1 MFKKILYSTLVASY
15 IALPLISS
23 TTKADD
29 TEVYFNDAGLI
40 DTVKPKV
47 LILLEWSANTNGSDR
62 LANLR
67 SAFKSIAEDTDFI
80 GNVDIGVQIFYSS
93 GNSASA
99 KTTRPVMALDAI
111 DSDGHTFA
119 GWAENEL
126 QTSSLTGGPALTKGM
141 TEAARYFQ
149 GMDVVYGLT
158 REKPNE
164 KGFEMDPFVQTDN
177 FNSGKYDDL
186 SAAFNCGGNA
196 VIVIS
201 GGQPGNNRDNSE
213 QISAVTNG
221 TCGDNCDAP
230 AAVAKYL
237 KSQKVDTYAVF
248 SGKQAGLYANL
259 KAITDASETEDP
271 FRWDGLSDTSLADY
285 IKDKLE
291 KVLRQGSSFVQ
302 AGVTVSQQN
311 RLELDNSL
319 YFSQFQPDNKR
330 RWPGNI
336 KKYKLENN
344 TLMDFSAP
352 DSIEAVNEKDLFK
365 NGDPIDDNGEIAQ
378 SDWSPYPDGNNVRL
392 GGAAEK
398 LSSHLIFKKD
408 VTLFDGSV
416 ISPFGAFTRRVLSNL
431 NVESGNALKDIRDY
445 TAAELGVDS
454 GRLEEYQDQAR
465 GLFLSIIEDWD
476 TTDPANPVL
485 LGSYD
490 VATLGGMGDPLHS
503 VPKIVK
509 YAIPSG
515 ENEVVREIAFF
526 GTNMGYLHAIDIAT
540 GEEVWS
546 YIPDDFVEDLDE
558 FYRDVV
564 IANPEDHK
572 YGLDGQVLLVHAD
585 ADRDARVDGNT
596 PDEKAYLV
604 VGMRRGGNSYHVL
617 DISDLNAP
625 EYLYKIDNNTTGA
638 ANLGQTWS
646 EPKFGNIRYNGQLK
660 TVLMFGGGYD
670 KVRDDKVNYKLVDM
684 LDPDGNPIID
694 ETTKEVKQER
704 VIDGIAYSDKPALTQ
719 GNNIFI
725 VDINDGT
732 VLWDAKTNAG
742 LTMTDSVVGDLIPF
756 GFNAEGLI
764 DHIYAADTG
773 GRIYRV
779 DIDNDSA
786 VESTDKIFAAGH
798 VIADLNE
805 DATVAGNRRF
815 YYAPTAAT
823 IERPGG
829 NSFVAIAIGS
839 GYRSHPL
846 DETVDDFFYM
856 IKDRTV
862 FDSSTPEMVV
872 HGDLKDITSYIS
884 KAQAELSGID
894 FDAIDGWKLELTDN
908 GEKVL
913 AEARIINNKIVFTSY
928 VPVAKKIDRCTVVT
942 GAGKLYG
949 VNVIDGTSFFD
960 SGTRS
965 IGDIYPGLPPA
976 YQLLYLGEDGFVGL
990 VGNNVINDDDSG
1002 LGGKFQNLLTSGLG
1016 DVERM
1021 NWQKVEP

>member
-15 IALPLISS
+15 IALPLMSS

-40 DTVKPKV
+40 EISKPKV

-67 SAFKSIAEDTDFI
+67 SAFKSIAQDEDFVN
-80 GNVDIGVQIFYSS
+80 NVDIGVQIFYSS
-93 GNSASA
+93 GNTASA
-99 KTTRPVMALDAI
+99 KTTRPVMGLNAI

-119 GWAENEL
+119 TWAENEL

-149 GMDVVYGLT
+149 GMDVVYGNT
-158 REKPNE
+158 ANK
-164 KGFEMDPFVQTDN
+164 KGEGFDMDPLVQTDN
-177 FNSGKYDDL
+177 WRSGVYDNL
-186 SAAFNCGGNA
+186 SADFNCGGNA

-201 GGQPGNNRDNSE
+201 GGQPGNNNQNSQ
-213 QISAVTNG
+213 QITEVTNG

-311 RLELDNSL
+311 RLELDNNL
-319 YFSQFQPDNKR
+319 YFSQFQPDNRR

-336 KKYKLENN
+336 KKYQLVDN
-344 TLMDFSAP
+344 TLMDFSKP

-398 LSSHLIFKKD
+398 LSSHLIFKDD
-408 VTLFDGSV
+408 VPLFDGTV

-431 NVESGNALKDIRDY
+431 NVASGNPLKDIRDY
-445 TAAELGVDS
+445 TADELGVDS
-454 GRLEEYQDQAR
+454 NSLQEYKDQAR
-465 GLFLSIIEDWD
+465 GLFISTIEDWD
-476 TTDPANPVL
+476 TTDPDNPVL
-485 LGSYD
+485 LGTYD

-515 ENEVVREIAFF
+515 DTETVREIAFF
-526 GTNMGYLHAIDIAT
+526 GTNMGYLHAIDIST

-546 YIPDDFVEDLDE
+546 YIPDEFVKDLDE
-558 FYRDVV
+558 FYKDVV
-564 IANPEDHK
+564 IENPEDHK

-585 ADRDARVDGNT
+585 ADRDARVDGNS

-625 EYLYKIDNNTTGA
+625 EYLYKIDNNTA
-638 ANLGQTWS
+638 NASNLGQTWS

-670 KVRDDKVNYKLVDM
+670 SARDDTVKYVEIGMY
-684 LDPDGNPIID
+684 DPDGNPIID
-694 ETTKEVKQER
+694 PITGEIKKEKK
-704 VIDGIAYSDKPALTQ
+704 IAGIAYSEKPALTQ
-719 GNNIFI
+719 GNNIFLI
-725 VDINDGT
+725 DIKDGS
-732 VLWDAKTNAG
+732 VLWDAKTDAG
-742 LTMTDSVVGDLIPF
+742 LDMTDSVVGDLTPF
-756 GFNAEGLI
+756 GFNSEGLI

-786 VESTDKIFAAGH
+786 VENTDQIFAKGY
-798 VIADLNE
+798 VIADLND
-805 DATVAGNRRF
+805 DATVEGNRRF
-815 YYAPTAAT
+815 YYGPTAAT

-829 NSFVAIAIGS
+829 QSFVAIAIGS

-856 IKDRTV
+856 VKDRTV
-862 FDSSTPEMVV
+862 FDSSAPTKLT
-872 HGDLKDITSYIS
+872 HGDLEDITSYVS
-884 KAQAELSGID
+884 QEQAALSGID
-894 FDAIDGWKLELTDN
+894 FDTIDGWKLELTED

-960 SGTRS
+960 SNTRS
-965 IGDIYPGLPPA
+965 ISDIYPGLPPA
-976 YQLLYLGEDGFVGL
+976 YQLLYLGDDGFVGL

-1002 LGGKFQNLLTSGLG
+1002 LGGTFQNLLTSGLG

-1021 NWQKVEP
+1021 NWQKVDP

>member
-15 IALPLISS
+15 IALPLMTS

-40 DTVKPKV
+40 EISKPKV
-47 LILLEWSANTNGSDR
+47 LILLEWSANTNGADR

-67 SAFKSIAEDTDFI
+67 SAFQSIAADPEFVN
-80 GNVDIGVQIFYSS
+80 NVDIGVQIFYSS

-99 KTTRPVMALDAI
+99 KTSRPVMGLNNI

-119 GWAENEL
+119 TWAENEL

-141 TEAARYFQ
+141 VEAARYFQ
-149 GMDVVYGLT
+149 GMEVVYGLT

-164 KGFEMDPFVQTDN
+164 KGFEMDPLVQTDN
-177 FNSGKYDDL
+177 FNSGKYDNL
-186 SAAFNCGGNA
+186 SADFNCGGNA

-201 GGQPGNNRDNSE
+201 GGQPGNNRDNSS
-213 QISAVTNG
+213 QIQEVTNG
-221 TCGDNCDAP
+221 TCGDSCDAP
-230 AAVAKYL
+230 AAIAKYL

-248 SGKQAGLYANL
+248 SGSQAGLYANL

-319 YFSQFQPDNKR
+319 YFSQFQPDNR
-330 RWPGNI
+330 QRWPGNI
-336 KKYKLENN
+336 KKYQIVDAV
-344 TLMDFSAP
+344 LMDSTP
-352 DSIEAVNEKDLFK
+352 IEAVNDKDLFK
-365 NGDPIDDNGEIAQ
+365 NGDPIDDNGEIAK
-378 SDWSPYPDGNNVRL
+378 SYWSPYPDGNNVRL
-392 GGAAEK
+392 GGAAEA
-398 LSSHLIFKKD
+398 LNSHLVLKD
-408 VTLFDGSV
+408 EVPLFDGS
-416 ISPFGAFTRRVLSNL
+416 IIKPFGTFTRRVLTNL
-431 NVESGNALKDIRDY
+431 GLSRNEPLADIRKYTASDLGVESSKLQ
-445 TAAELGVDS
+445 
-454 GRLEEYQDQAR
+454 EYYDQAR

-476 TTDPANPVL
+476 TTDPDNPVL
-485 LGSYD
+485 LGTYE

-515 ENEVVREIAFF
+515 EEEIVREIAFF
-526 GTNMGYLHAIDIAT
+526 GTNMGYLHAIDIAS

-546 YIPDDFVEDLDE
+546 YIPDEFVKELDE
-558 FYRDVV
+558 FYKDVV
-564 IANPEDHK
+564 IQRPEDHK

-585 ADRDARVDGNT
+585 ADRDARVDGNS
-596 PDEKAYLV
+596 PDEKAYLI

-617 DISDLNAP
+617 DISDLNTP
-625 EYLYKIDNNTTGA
+625 KYLYKIDNNTAGA
-638 ANLGQTWS
+638 ENMGQTWS
-646 EPKFGNIRYNGQLK
+646 EPKFGNIRYNGELK

-670 KVRDDKVNYKLVDM
+670 SARDDTVKYVEIDM
-684 LDPDGNPIID
+684 YDPDGNPIID
-694 ETTKEVKQER
+694 LTTGEIKKERK
-704 VIDGIAYSDKPALTQ
+704 IAGIAYSEKPALTQ
-719 GNNIFI
+719 GNNIYI
-725 VDINDGT
+725 IDIKDGS
-732 VLWDAKTNAG
+732 VLWDAKTDAE
-742 LTMTDSVVGDLIPF
+742 LAMTDSVVGDLTPF
-756 GFNAEGLI
+756 GFNSEGLI

-786 VESTDKIFAAGH
+786 VENTNQIFAKGH
-798 VIADLNE
+798 VIADLNV
-805 DATVAGNRRF
+805 DTTVSDNRRF
-815 YYAPTAAT
+815 YYGPTAAT

-829 NSFVAIAIGS
+829 QSFVAIAIGS
-839 GYRSHPL
+839 GYRAHPL

-862 FDSSTPEMVV
+862 FDSSTPTMLT
-872 HGDLKDITSYIS
+872 HGNLKDITSFVS
-884 KAQAELSGID
+884 KAEAEASLVD
-894 FDAIDGWKLELTDN
+894 FDAIPGWKLQLTEV

-928 VPVAKKIDRCTVVT
+928 VPVATKIDRCTVVT

-960 SGTRS
+960 DNTRS
-965 IGDIYPGLPPA
+965 IADIYPGLPPA
-976 YQLLYLGEDGFVGL
+976 YQLLYLGREDGFVGL

-1002 LGGKFQNLLTSGLG
+1002 LGGTFQDLLTSGLG
-1016 DVERM
+1016 EVERM
-1021 NWQKVEP
+1021 NWQKVDR

>member
-15 IALPLISS
+15 IALPLLTS

-29 TEVYFNDAGLI
+29 TEVYFNDAGLLEI
-40 DTVKPKV
+40 SKPKV
-47 LILLEWSANTNGSDR
+47 LILLEWSANTNGSER

-67 SAFKSIAEDTDFI
+67 SAFKSIAQDQDFVD
-80 GNVDIGVQIFYSS
+80 NVDIGVQIFYSS
-93 GNSASA
+93 GNAASA
-99 KTTRPVMALDAI
+99 KTTRPVMGLNDV

-141 TEAARYFQ
+141 VEAARYFQ
-149 GMDVVYGLT
+149 GMEIVYGAT
-158 REKPNE
+158 FQKPNE
-164 KGFEMDPFVQTDN
+164 KGFEMDPLVQTDN
-177 FNSGKYDDL
+177 LKSGIYDNL
-186 SAAFNCGGNA
+186 SADFNCGGNA
-196 VIVIS
+196 IIVIS
-201 GGQPGNNRDNSE
+201 GGQPGNNKDNSE
-213 QISAVTNG
+213 QITEVTNG

-248 SGKQAGLYANL
+248 SGSQAGLYANL

-319 YFSQFQPDNKR
+319 YFSQFQPDNR
-330 RWPGNI
+330 QRWPGNI
-336 KKYKLENN
+336 KKYKIVDSV
-344 TLMDFSAP
+344 LMDSTP
-352 DSIEAVNEKDLFK
+352 IEAVNEKDLFK
-365 NGDPIDDNGEIAQ
+365 NGDPIDDNGEIAK
-378 SDWSPYPDGNNVRL
+378 SYWSPYPDGNNVRL
-392 GGAAEK
+392 GGAAEA
-398 LSSHLIFKKD
+398 LTSHLILKDD

-416 ISPFGAFTRRVLSNL
+416 IKPFGAYTRKVLTNL
-431 NVESGNALKDIRDY
+431 GLSRDQALKDITEY
-445 TAAELGVDS
+445 SAADLGIDS
-454 GRLEEYQDQAR
+454 SRLQEYYDQAR

-476 TTDPANPVL
+476 TTDPENPVL
-485 LGSYD
+485 LGTYD

-515 ENEVVREIAFF
+515 EEEIVREIAFF

-546 YIPDDFVEDLDE
+546 YIPDEFVKDLDK
-558 FYRDVV
+558 FYEDVV
-564 IANPEDHK
+564 IDKPEDHK

-585 ADRDARVDGNT
+585 ADRDARVDGNS

-604 VGMRRGGNSYHVL
+604 VGMRRGGKSYHVL
-617 DISDLNAP
+617 DISDLNTP
-625 EYLYKIDNNTTGA
+625 KYLYKIDNNSA
-638 ANLGQTWS
+638 RAEKMGQTWS
-646 EPKFGNIRYNGQLK
+646 EPKFGNIKYNGQQK

-670 KVRDDKVNYKLVDM
+670 SVRDDTVKYEFVDM
-684 LDPDGNPIID
+684 YDPFGNPIKDLLTGEI
-694 ETTKEVKQER
+694 KQEKK
-704 VIDGIAYSDKPALTQ
+704 IAGIAYSEKPTLTQ
-719 GNNIFI
+719 GNNIFLI
-725 VDINDGT
+725 DIRDGT
-732 VLWDAKTNAG
+732 VLWDAKTDAG
-742 LTMTDSVVGDLIPF
+742 LEMTDSVVGDLTPF
-756 GFNAEGLI
+756 GFNSEGLI
-764 DHIYAADTG
+764 DHIYASDTG

-779 DIDNDSA
+779 DIDNESA
-786 VESTDKIFAAGH
+786 VENTDQIFAKGY
-798 VIADLNE
+798 VIADLND

-815 YYAPTAAT
+815 YYGPTAAT

-829 NSFVAIAIGS
+829 QSFVAIAIGS
-839 GYRSHPL
+839 GYRAHPL

-862 FDSSTPEMVV
+862 FDSSAPTKLT
-872 HGDLKDITSYIS
+872 HGNLKDITSYVS
-884 KAQAELSGID
+884 QEQAALSGVD
-894 FDAIDGWKLELTDN
+894 FDAIDGWKLELTEV

-928 VPVAKKIDRCTVVT
+928 VPVATKIDRCTVVT

-949 VNVIDGTSFFD
+949 VNVIDGTSFFSND
-960 SGTRS
+960 TRS
-965 IGDIYPGLPPA
+965 ISDIYPGLPPA
-976 YQLLYLGEDGFVGL
+976 YQLLYLGDDGFVGL

-1002 LGGKFQNLLTSGLG
+1002 IGGTFQDLLTSGLG
-1016 DVERM
+1016 EVERM

>member
-15 IALPLISS
+15 IALPLMTS

-40 DTVKPKV
+40 ETMKPKV
-47 LILLEWSANTNGSDR
+47 LILLEWSANTNGADR

-67 SAFKSIAEDTDFI
+67 SAFKSIADDEEFKSK
-80 GNVDIGVQIFYSS
+80 VDIGVQIFYSS
-93 GNSASA
+93 GNAASA
-99 KTTRPVMALDAI
+99 KTTRPVMALDAL
-111 DSDGHTFA
+111 DSDKHTFA
-119 GWAENEL
+119 TWAENEL

-141 TEAARYFQ
+141 VEAARYFQ
-149 GMDVVYGLT
+149 GMEIVYGAT
-158 REKPNE
+158 FQKPNE
-164 KGFEMDPFVQTDN
+164 KGFEMDPLVEDSSKKGFYDN
-177 FNSGKYDDL
+177 L
-186 SAAFNCGGNA
+186 SADFNCGGNA

-201 GGQPGNNRDNSE
+201 GGQPGNNKDNSE
-213 QISAVTNG
+213 QITEVTNG

-259 KAITDASETEDP
+259 KAITDASETEAP

-336 KKYKLENN
+336 KKYNIVDN
-344 TLMDFSAP
+344 VLMDSTP
-352 DSIEAVNEKDLFK
+352 IEAVNEKDLFK
-365 NGDPIDDNGEIAQ
+365 NGDPIDDNGEIAK
-378 SDWSPYPDGNNVRL
+378 SFWSPYADGNNVRL
-392 GGAAEK
+392 GGAAEA
-398 LSSHLIFKKD
+398 LNNHLVLKDD
-408 VTLFDGSV
+408 VTLSDGSV
-416 ISPFGAFTRRVLSNL
+416 ISPFGAFTRKVLTNL
-431 NVESGNALKDIRDY
+431 NVSKNEALKDITDY
-445 TAAELGVDS
+445 SAADFDIDS
-454 GRLEEYQDQAR
+454 ARLQEYYDQAR
-465 GLFLSIIEDWD
+465 GLFISIIEDWD
-476 TTDPANPVL
+476 ITTDPDNPVL
-485 LGSYD
+485 LGEYE

-509 YAIPSG
+509 YAIGTG
-515 ENEVVREIAFF
+515 EEETVREIAFF

-546 YIPDDFVEDLDE
+546 YIPDEFVKDLDE
-558 FYRDVV
+558 FYKDVV
-564 IANPEDHK
+564 IENPEDHK

-585 ADRDARVDGNT
+585 ADRDARVDGNS

-617 DISDLNAP
+617 DISDLNTP
-625 EYLYKIDNNTTGA
+625 KYLYKIDNNTTDA
-638 ANLGQTWS
+638 SNLGQTWS
-646 EPKFGNIRYNGQLK
+646 EPKFGNIKYNGQLK

-670 KVRDDKVNYKLVDM
+670 SARDDIVKYTYVDM
-684 LDPDGNPIID
+684 YDIDGNPIID
-694 ETTKEVKQER
+694 STTGDIKQEKK
-704 VIDGIAYSDKPALTQ
+704 IAGIAYSDKPALTQ
-719 GNNIFI
+719 GNNIFL
-725 VDINDGT
+725 VDIKDGT
-732 VLWDAKTNAG
+732 VLWDAKTDAN
-742 LTMTDSVVGDLIPF
+742 LDMTDSVVGDLTPF
-756 GFNAEGLI
+756 GFNSEGLI

-779 DIDNDSA
+779 DIDNESA
-786 VESTDKIFAAGH
+786 VENTNKIFAEGY
-798 VIADLNE
+798 VIADLNDDSSVE
-805 DATVAGNRRF
+805 GNRRF
-815 YYAPTAAT
+815 YYGPTAAT

-829 NSFVAIAIGS
+829 QSFVAIAIGS

-856 IKDRTV
+856 VKDRTV
-862 FDSSTPEMVV
+862 FDSSAPEMVT
-872 HGDLKDITSYIS
+872 HDKLTDITSYVS
-884 KAQAELSGID
+884 KAQAEASLVD
-894 FDAIDGWKLELTDN
+894 FDSIPGWRLELTDD

-928 VPVAKKIDRCTVVT
+928 VPVATKIDRCTVVT

-960 SGTRS
+960 GSTRS
-965 IGDIYPGLPPA
+965 ISDIYPGLPPA
-976 YQLLYLGEDGFVGL
+976 YQLLYLGDDGFVGL